1 MKFSMSD
8 AWRDATAM
16 MSANREVLLVI
27 AGIFFLL
34 PGLATVFAMPGI
46 QEAMMA
52 DPTMAGDALMETY
65 ASWWW
70 LLVIVM
76 LVQLVGYLAM
86 LALLRDTAR
95 PTVGEAIRTGLG
107 GVLTAIGMYA
117 VLGVA
122 ALTITLVLGLLATVS
137 AALGAVLILVAV
149 IAGIYV
155 MVKLSLAMAAIA
167 IEKVTNPIRAI
178 SRSWQLTRGNSL
190 RLVLF
195 YLLLVIVYL
204 VISTVVA
211 AVLGLVFALFGG
223 STAMVLNGL
232 VSSILSCVLTVV
244 FVAVIAAVHRQL
256 AGPSAE
262 AVSATFE

>member
-34 PGLATVFAMPGI
+34 PSLATVFAMPGI
-46 QEAMMA
+46 QEAMLN
-52 DPTMAGDALMETY
+52 DPAVASDALMDIY

-76 LVQLVGYLAM
+76 LAQLIGYLAM

-95 PTVGEAIRTGLG
+95 PTVGEALRTGLG
-107 GVLTAIGMYA
+107 GMLTAIGMYL

-122 ALTITLVLGLLATVS
+122 ALAVALVLGLLTTVS
-137 AALGAVLILVAV
+137 AGLGLVAILAGV

-167 IEKVTNPIRAI
+167 IEKITSPIGAI
-178 SRSWQLTRGNSL
+178 RRSWQLTKGNSL
-190 RLVLF
+190 RLFLF

-204 VISTVVA
+204 VISTVLA
-211 AVLGLVFALFGG
+211 AVLGLLFALFGT

-256 AGPSAE
+256 AGPSAQ
-262 AVSATFE
+262 AVSATFD